1 MFELLAHLCDISIW
15 IFYRLIKIQLNSCS
29 GKLKFCMA
37 VFHEVVNS
45 YSLRMVTH
53 LNAVVL
59 TDNIEGDLYQ
69 NRKDGNRL
77 LKINDKM

>member
-1 MFELLAHLCDISIW
+1 
-15 IFYRLIKIQLNSCS
+15 
-29 GKLKFCMA
+29 MA